1 MAEKYLNCQ
10 LLYFVLMSIGEKEDT
25 LNLGLNAVV
34 GWSAEYSV
42 VDNLSGSQVKH
53 GYVCVNVTFSFT
65 PGNRCSGFVPNSN

>member
-42 VDNLSGSQVKH
+42 VDTIRKSSKAWL
-53 GYVCVNVTFSFT
+53 CLNVTFSFT